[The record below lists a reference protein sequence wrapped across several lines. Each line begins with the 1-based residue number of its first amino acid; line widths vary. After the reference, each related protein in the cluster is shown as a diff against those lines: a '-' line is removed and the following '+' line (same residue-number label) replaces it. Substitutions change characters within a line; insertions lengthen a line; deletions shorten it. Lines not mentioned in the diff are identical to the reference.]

1 MRSAPDADIAAAAV
15 ARNIKNKCR
24 KRKNRCF
31 CNGFFVILRIKHIA
45 VQRVFLYAGFG
56 GNGLDCVLLGLALLH
71 AAADRLGGRGK
82 TFGLVLLGLRLVRR
96 TLEDEHELAARRVG
110 VKVGNR
116 LVERHTE
123 RLFMQLGQLAR
134 E

>member
-1 MRSAPDADIAAAAV
+1 MRSAPDADIAAAAA

-24 KRKNRCF
+24 KRKN
-31 CNGFFVILRIKHIA
+31 I
-45 VQRVFLYAGFG
+45 
-56 GNGLDCVLLGLALLH
+56 LLGLALLH
-71 AAADRLGGRGK
+71 AAADRLSGRGK

-116 LVERHTE
+116 LVERHAE
-123 RLFMQLGQLAR
+123 RLLMQLGQLAR

>member
-1 MRSAPDADIAAAAV
+1 MLPQRLPETSKISAENEKTV
-15 ARNIKNKCR
+15 ALATV
-24 KRKNRCF
+24 F
-31 CNGFFVILRIKHIA
+31 SLFFVIEHIA

-56 GNGLDCVLLGLALLH
+56 GNCLDRVLLGLALLH
-71 AAADRLGGRGK
+71 TAADCLSGRGK
-82 TFGLVLLGLRLVRR
+82 TFGLILLGFRLVRR

-116 LVERHTE
+116 LVERHAE
-123 RLFMQLGQLAR
+123 RLLMQFGQLAR

>member
-1 MRSAPDADIAAAAV
+1 MRSVPDADIAAAAA

-31 CNGFFVILRIKHIA
+31 CNGFFVILRDRAHSGTA
-45 VQRVFLYAGFG
+45 RFLYAGFG
-56 GNGLDCVLLGLALLH
+56 GNCLDRVLLGLALFH
-71 AAADRLGGRGK
+71 AAADCLSGRGK

-96 TLEDEHELAARRVG
+96 TLEDEHELATRRVG

-116 LVERHTE
+116 LVERHAE
-123 RLFMQLGQLAR
+123 RLLMQLGQLAR